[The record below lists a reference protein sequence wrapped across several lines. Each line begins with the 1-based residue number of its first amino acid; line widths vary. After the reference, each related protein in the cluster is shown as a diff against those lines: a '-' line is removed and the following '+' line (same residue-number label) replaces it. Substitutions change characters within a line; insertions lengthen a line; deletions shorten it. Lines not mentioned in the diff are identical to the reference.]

1 MPGHSKFP
9 AIPSMSSSKK
19 QPTVST
25 FSWCIGS
32 PFRSFSTHSVVA
44 PGGNEVQVWQRQGH
58 EDRRGPAD
66 KVRLQIL
73 DLGLNMAGKSLNDT
87 IDVQQIVHL

>member
-1 MPGHSKFP
+1 M
-9 AIPSMSSSKK
+9 
-19 QPTVST
+19 
-25 FSWCIGS
+25 GS